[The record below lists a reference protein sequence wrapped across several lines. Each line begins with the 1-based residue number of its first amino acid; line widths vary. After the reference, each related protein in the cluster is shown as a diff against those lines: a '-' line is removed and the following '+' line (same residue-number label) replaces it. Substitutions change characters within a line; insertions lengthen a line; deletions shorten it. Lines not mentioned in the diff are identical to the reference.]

1 MHNSECTI
9 TRHSS
14 RFKVSDYRKMS
25 TLDPYMF
32 YQVQSGLE
40 DAWCLALAIRWQQ
53 SLKVWGPP
61 KRQTPRV

>member
-1 MHNSECTI
+1 
-9 TRHSS
+9 
-14 RFKVSDYRKMS
+14 MS